1 VYLLCVE
8 LTRLAGLYH
17 LSCILEGGW
26 PVKAMLEG
34 LTDQC
39 AG

>member
-1 VYLLCVE
+1 VYLLCME

-17 LSCILEGGW
+17 LNCILEGGW
-26 PVKAMLEG
+26 LVEAMPEG
-34 LTDQC
+34 LTGQR